1 MTVAQTSRFKLP
13 AEAKDPRFRAFFD
26 YWASKAPP
34 DKLPGRQHIDPIEM
48 RLFLPYLRLLDVVKD
63 GDRLRFRYRLI
74 GSHVADLHGQSQIG
88 GYIDQYA
95 LPDHYKKTF
104 YPDMMTLLETGQPQF
119 AIRKAP
125 VRMEN
130 FTAYHRLNLP
140 LAADGVNIDMIIGMH
155 IGVRA
160 DGTLMDADR
169 FH

>member
-1 MTVAQTSRFKLP
+1 
-13 AEAKDPRFRAFFD
+13 
-26 YWASKAPP
+26 
-34 DKLPGRQHIDPIEM
+34 
-48 RLFLPYLRLLDVVKD
+48 
-63 GDRLRFRYRLI
+63 
-74 GSHVADLHGQSQIG
+74 
-88 GYIDQYA
+88 